1 MFSPSKLSDSML
13 GLFVGKARQWRVTAV
28 SFATGRENVLLSSQ
42 VDAMVST
49 RARCIALA
57 IALWIFGLLNAAGAA
72 WALSGRLDIEPYV
85 ADGSVFGCQ
94 PTAVQEPAQ

>member
-1 MFSPSKLSDSML
+1 MFSLSKLSDSMI
-13 GLFVGKARQWRVTAV
+13 GLFVGKARQWRVTPV
-28 SFATGRENVLLSSQ
+28 SFATGRENVLLSNQ

-57 IALWIFGLLNAAGAA
+57 IALWIFGLLNAAGIA
-72 WALSGRLDIEPYV
+72 WALSGRLDVEPYV

-94 PTAVQEPAQ
+94 PIAVQEPAR